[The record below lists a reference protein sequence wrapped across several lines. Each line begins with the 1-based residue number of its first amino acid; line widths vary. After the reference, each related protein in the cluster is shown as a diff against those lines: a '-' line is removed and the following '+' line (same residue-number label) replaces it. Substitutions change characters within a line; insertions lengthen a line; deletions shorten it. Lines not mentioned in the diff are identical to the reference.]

1 VSASTQQVE
10 MIESGLVSV
19 RQRAE
24 QIVVKTQQDY
34 IAVCNIVVEGRG
46 FIKRWEEV
54 FAPGIRSAKEHLA
67 LLTNQKNEK
76 VEGAKQI
83 VAIAEQKAETWKR
96 AEREAAQREQDEI
109 NRKAREAQDA
119 ENKRRADEARA
130 AKKKI
135 PEPIAAPV
143 QTVTVAPNVPKV
155 AGIKARVNWKFRIN
169 DLSSIPR
176 GFMLADTVAIGQMVR
191 STASANKGWTESQI
205 KAAAEKECPGIE
217 VFCEDSI

>member
-1 VSASTQQVE
+1 MSASTLQVE
-10 MIESGLVSV
+10 VIESGLVSV
-19 RQRAE
+19 KQRAE
-24 QIVVKTQQDY
+24 SIVVKTQQDY

-83 VAIAEQKAETWKR
+83 VAIAEQKAEAWKR
-96 AEREAAQREQDEI
+96 QEREAAQREQDEI

-143 QTVTVAPNVPKV
+143 QTVVVAPAVPKV
-155 AGIKARVNWKFRIN
+155 AGIKARVNYRFEVTDDTK
-169 DLSSIPR
+169 LPR
-176 GFMLADTVAIGQMVR
+176 EFMMPNEVKIGWFVRQRKDSKASMEAI
-191 STASANKGWTESQI
+191 
-205 KAAAEKECPGIE
+205 PGIRCWE
-217 VFCEDSI
+217 EDSI